1 MNVVDVNNH
10 NNLALTVMILLYQT
24 MFRNRHKSVR
34 AMGVDMDQNIIW
46 CRKYRLSVNDSKDI
60 LSEIK
65 TRSACSNIVI
75 LVSVAVVIGAL
86 CVCKLNEAK

>member
-1 MNVVDVNNH
+1 MVVE
-10 NNLALTVMILLYQT
+10 
-24 MFRNRHKSVR
+24 
-34 AMGVDMDQNIIW
+34 MDQNIIW

-65 TRSACSNIVI
+65 TRSAYSNIVI